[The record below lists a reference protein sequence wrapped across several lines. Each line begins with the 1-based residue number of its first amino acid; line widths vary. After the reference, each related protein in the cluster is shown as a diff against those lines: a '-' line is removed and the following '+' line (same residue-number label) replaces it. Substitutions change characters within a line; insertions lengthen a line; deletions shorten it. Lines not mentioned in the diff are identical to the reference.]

1 MHKRSLISDFLLR
14 VPESLSRSDYVPLE
28 EQLRRTVETL
38 KRQQEELRTLLD
50 VVPIGVLVAR
60 DPNADDIVGSASFA
74 ALTGMPPGENVSQSG
89 PNRDDLTYHYERQGR
104 RLEPAELPMQR
115 AARLREVV
123 RDMEMDMVFDD
134 GRVVHVLA
142 QATPLFDE
150 QGNVRGAVGANIDIS
165 PLVLARRALEAV
177 DRQKNDF
184 IATLAHELRNPLAP
198 IRYAIAILK
207 RDPSPESIEHV
218 VRVVDRQAGHMAHL
232 LDDLLDLSRI
242 TRNAVELRR
251 EAVELHAVLDA
262 AVENAQPMLQ
272 GYGQT
277 LQKDI
282 EPAPLWVHGDA
293 VRLLQV
299 VDNVLSNASKYTGA
313 GGRITLRARR
323 EDDWCAIEVSDNG
336 VGISEHQFAGLFTMF
351 GRVDPAMG
359 AAKAGLG
366 IGLAISRRLV
376 ELHGGT
382 IAARSD
388 GLGKGSTFTVR
399 LPRLERDAPANDPA
413 APVDGPTTTDAELG
427 ALQVLVVDD
436 NIDAA
441 ETLRIVLALA
451 GVKTGVAHSAAAAL
465 ATAEAMRPD
474 VVLLDLGL
482 PDGNGV
488 EVARRIR
495 STEWGSK
502 PLLVALTGWGRLE
515 DRALTDE
522 AGFDLHLVKPVDG
535 DQVLALLARFARS
548 LQQQR

>member
-1 MHKRSLISDFLLR
+1 
-14 VPESLSRSDYVPLE
+14 
-28 EQLRRTVETL
+28 
-38 KRQQEELRTLLD
+38 
-50 VVPIGVLVAR
+50 
-60 DPNADDIVGSASFA
+60 
-74 ALTGMPPGENVSQSG
+74 
-89 PNRDDLTYHYERQGR
+89 
-104 RLEPAELPMQR
+104 
-115 AARLREVV
+115 VV
-123 RDMEMDMVFDD
+123 RDMEMDMVFND

-207 RDPSPESIEHV
+207 RDPSPASIEHV

-251 EAVELHAVLDA
+251 EPVELHAVLDA

-272 GYGQT
+272 EYGQT
-277 LQKDI
+277 LHKDV
-282 EPAPLWVHGDA
+282 ESAPLWVHGDA

-299 VDNVLSNASKYTGA
+299 VDNILSNACKYTGA
-313 GGRITLRARR
+313 SGRITLRARR

-336 VGISEHQFAGLFTMF
+336 VGISEQQVAGLFTMF
-351 GRVDPAMG
+351 GQVDPAMG
-359 AAKAGLG
+359 ATKAGLG

-399 LPRLERDAPANDPA
+399 LPCLGHDAPARDPA
-413 APVDGPTTTDAELG
+413 APVDASRTTDAELG
-427 ALQVLVVDD
+427 SLQVLVVDD

-451 GVKTGVAHSAAAAL
+451 GVKTGVAHSAAAAFT
-465 ATAEAMRPD
+465 TAEAMRPD

-488 EVARRIR
+488 DVARRIR
-495 STEWGSK
+495 STEWGRK

-515 DRALTDE
+515 DRAQTDE

-535 DQVLALLARFARS
+535 DQVLALLTRFARS
-548 LQQQR
+548 LQQ

>member
-1 MHKRSLISDFLLR
+1 
-14 VPESLSRSDYVPLE
+14 
-28 EQLRRTVETL
+28 
-38 KRQQEELRTLLD
+38 
-50 VVPIGVLVAR
+50 
-60 DPNADDIVGSASFA
+60 
-74 ALTGMPPGENVSQSG
+74 
-89 PNRDDLTYHYERQGR
+89 
-104 RLEPAELPMQR
+104 
-115 AARLREVV
+115 
-123 RDMEMDMVFDD
+123 
-134 GRVVHVLA
+134 
-142 QATPLFDE
+142 
-150 QGNVRGAVGANIDIS
+150 
-165 PLVLARRALEAV
+165 
-177 DRQKNDF
+177 
-184 IATLAHELRNPLAP
+184 
-198 IRYAIAILK
+198 
-207 RDPSPESIEHV
+207 
-218 VRVVDRQAGHMAHL
+218 
-232 LDDLLDLSRI
+232 
-242 TRNAVELRR
+242 
-251 EAVELHAVLDA
+251 
-262 AVENAQPMLQ
+262 
-272 GYGQT
+272 
-277 LQKDI
+277 
-282 EPAPLWVHGDA
+282 
-293 VRLLQV
+293 
-299 VDNVLSNASKYTGA
+299 
-313 GGRITLRARR
+313 
-323 EDDWCAIEVSDNG
+323 VSDNG